1 MNFIDSNG
9 SGTPVKFIKGIAPR
23 FRSLFYILSRL
34 VRSHEQITLQPPL
47 MPPSFFH
54 VFETLANPPRQFG
67 IYKNID
73 VSFIDHSLL
82 LY

>member
-23 FRSLFYILSRL
+23 FRSLFQITSHP
-34 VRSHEQITLQPPL
+34 VQSHEKITLQPPL
-47 MPPSFFH
+47 MPPLFFH
-54 VFETLANPPRQFG
+54 VFETLANPPSA
-67 IYKNID
+67 IWHIHNID
-73 VSFIDHSLL
+73 VFL